1 MSINVGIIGF
11 GKMGKLHLRVSRY
24 MKDAK
29 VVAIADPSR
38 RALRAAKKEGI
49 RDLYD
54 DYHELLRGADVDAVI
69 ITLPNFMHLDGTLAA
84 VEAGKHVFVEKPL
97 AMTSAD
103 CERIDDA
110 ARRQGVKLMVGHN
123 YRFFDATRKLKATYD
138 SGAIGDVVL
147 STLELVHGPL
157 APSLES
163 QPVPEWYFDTEKMGM
178 WLLDLGYH
186 VVDLFRWLFGEAEV
200 VYARLDNHYGFPY
213 EDNAIVVLQSRAGPK
228 GVLHAGYFAKLV
240 FPAFDF
246 RVILH
251 GTAGCLSTDQ
261 LVPRNLRLHAAKE
274 GIANML
280 RRITGRQ
287 IKPFSYTYFYSSYVE
302 EQRHFF
308 DCLEN
313 GREPAVGAKDAFGTI
328 RLIEDVYRYCDRVPS
343 TAVRVS

>member
-1 MSINVGIIGF
+1 VSIKVGIIGF

-24 MKDAK
+24 MKDTK
-29 VVAIADPSR
+29 VVAVADPSR
-38 RALRAAKKEGI
+38 RALRAAKKERI

-54 DYHELLRGADVDAVI
+54 DYHELLRRADVDAVI
-69 ITLPNFMHLDGTLAA
+69 ITLPNFMHLEATLAA

-163 QPVPEWYFDTEKMGM
+163 RPVPEWYFDTEKMGM
-178 WLLDLGYH
+178 WLLDLGHH

-200 VYARLDNHYGFPY
+200 AYARLDNHYGFPY
-213 EDNAIVVLQSRAGPK
+213 EDNAIVVLQSRTGPK
-228 GVLHAGYFAKLV
+228 GVLHTGYFAKLV

-261 LVPRNLRLHAAKE
+261 LVPQNLRLHAAKE

-280 RRITGRQ
+280 RRITGRR
-287 IKPFSYTYFYSSYVE
+287 IKPLSYTYFYSSYVD

-308 DCLEN
+308 ECLNN
-313 GREPAVGAKDAFGTI
+313 GGEPAVGARDAFGTI
-328 RLIEDVYRYCDRVPS
+328 RLIEDVYHYCDRVPS

>member
-1 MSINVGIIGF
+1 VTINVGIIGL
-11 GKMGKLHLRVSRY
+11 GKMGKLHLRVCRY
-24 MKDAK
+24 MKDAR
-29 VVAIADPSR
+29 VVAVADASS
-38 RALRAAKKEGI
+38 RALRAAQKEGV
-49 RDLYD
+49 RALHE
-54 DYHELLRGADVDAVI
+54 DYHELLGDPGIDAVI
-69 ITLPNFMHLDGTLAA
+69 ITLPNFMHLEATLAA
-84 VEAGKHVFVEKPL
+84 VAAGKHVFVEKPL

-123 YRFFDATRKLKATYD
+123 YRFFDATRELKASYD

-147 STLELVHGPL
+147 STFELVHGPL

-163 QPVPEWYFDTEKMGM
+163 QPVPEWYFEREKVGM

-186 VVDLFRWLFGEAEV
+186 VADLFRWLFGEAEV

-228 GVLHAGYFAKLV
+228 GVLHVGYFAKLV
-240 FPAFDF
+240 FPDFDF

-251 GTAGCLSTDQ
+251 GTAGCLTTDQ
-261 LVPRNLRLHAAKE
+261 LIPRNLRLHAARE

-280 RRITGRQ
+280 RRMTARR
-287 IKPFSYTYFYSSYVE
+287 IKPLSYTYFYSSYVE

-308 DCLEN
+308 DCLRE
-313 GREPAVGAKDAFGTI
+313 GKEPAVGAQDALGTI
-328 RLIEDVYRYCDRVPS
+328 RLLEDVYRYCDRAPS
-343 TAVRVS
+343 TSARIL

>member
-1 MSINVGIIGF
+1 VSINVGIIGL

-24 MKDAK
+24 MDDAK
-29 VVAIADPSR
+29 VVAVADPSP
-38 RALRAAKKEGI
+38 RAVRAAQKEGV
-49 RDLYD
+49 RTVYG
-54 DYHELLRGADVDAVI
+54 DYHELLRDPGVDAVI
-69 ITLPNFMHLDGTLAA
+69 ITLPNFMHLEAALAA
-84 VEAGKHVFVEKPL
+84 VAAGKHVFVEKPL

-110 ARRQGVKLMVGHN
+110 ATRRGVKLMVGHN
-123 YRFFDATRKLKATYD
+123 YRFFDATRKLKADYD

-147 STLELVHGPL
+147 STFELVHGPL

-163 QPVPEWYFDTEKMGM
+163 QPVPEWYFDREKVGM

-186 VVDLFRWLFGEAEV
+186 VADLFRWLFGDAEV

-213 EDNAIVVLQSRAGPK
+213 EDNAIVVLQSQAGPK
-228 GVLHAGYFAKLV
+228 GVLHVGYFAKLV

-261 LVPRNLRLHAAKE
+261 FVPRNLRLHAARE

-280 RRITGRQ
+280 RRITARR
-287 IKPFSYTYFYSSYVE
+287 IKPLSYTYFYSSYVE

-308 DCLEN
+308 DCLRN
-313 GREPAVGAKDAFGTI
+313 GKEPAVGARDAFGTI
-328 RLIEDVYRYCDRVPS
+328 RLLEDVYRRCDRES
-343 TAVRVS
+343 SNTVRTS

>member
-1 MSINVGIIGF
+1 VTINVGIIGL
-11 GKMGKLHLRVSRY
+11 GKMGKLHLRVCRY
-24 MKDAK
+24 MDGAK
-29 VVAIADPSR
+29 VVAVADPSP
-38 RALRAAKKEGI
+38 RALRAAQKEGV
-49 RDLYD
+49 RALYD
-54 DYHELLRGADVDAVI
+54 DYHDLLRGPDVDAVI
-69 ITLPNFMHLDGTLAA
+69 ITLPNFMHLDGVLAA
-84 VEAGKHVFVEKPL
+84 VTAGKHVFVEKPL

-110 ARRQGVKLMVGHN
+110 ASRQGVKLMVGHN
-123 YRFFDATRKLKATYD
+123 YRFFDATRTLKAGYD

-147 STLELVHGPL
+147 STFELVHGPL

-163 QPVPEWYFDTEKMGM
+163 APVPEWYFEREKVGM

-186 VVDLFRWLFGEAEV
+186 VVDLFRWFFGETEV

-213 EDNAIVVLQSRAGPK
+213 EDNAIVVLQSQAGPK
-228 GVLHAGYFAKLV
+228 GVLHVGYFAKLV

-261 LVPRNLRLHAAKE
+261 FVPRSLRLHAAKE

-280 RRITGRQ
+280 RRMTARR
-287 IKPFSYTYFYSSYVE
+287 IKPLSYTYFYSSYVE

-308 DCLEN
+308 DCLRN
-313 GREPAVGAKDAFGTI
+313 GKEPVVGARDAFGTI
-328 RLIEDVYRYCDRVPS
+328 RLIEDVYRCRDGARSIGVMAS
-343 TAVRVS
+343 

>member
-1 MSINVGIIGF
+1 VSIKVGIIGL

-24 MKDAK
+24 MDDAR
-29 VVAIADPSR
+29 VVAVADPSP
-38 RALRAAKKEGI
+38 RALRAAQKEGV
-49 RDLYD
+49 RTVYE
-54 DYHELLRGADVDAVI
+54 DYHELLQDPSVDAVI
-69 ITLPNFMHLDGTLAA
+69 ITLPNFLHLEVALAA
-84 VEAGKHVFVEKPL
+84 VAAGKHVFVEKPL

-110 ARRQGVKLMVGHN
+110 AARQGVKLMVGHN
-123 YRFFDATRKLKATYD
+123 YRFFDATRRLKADYD

-163 QPVPEWYFDTEKMGM
+163 LPVPEWYFERDKVGM

-186 VVDLFRWLFGEAEV
+186 VADLFRWLFGDAEV

-213 EDNAIVVLQSRAGPK
+213 EDNAIVVLQSQAGPK
-228 GVLHAGYFAKLV
+228 GVLHVGYFAKLV

-261 LVPRNLRLHAAKE
+261 LVPRNLRLHAARE
-274 GIANML
+274 GMANML
-280 RRITGRQ
+280 RRITLRRV
-287 IKPFSYTYFYSSYVE
+287 KPLSYTYFYSSYVE

-308 DCLEN
+308 DCLRN
-313 GREPAVGAKDAFGTI
+313 GKEPAVGARDAFGTI
-328 RLIEDVYRYCDRVPS
+328 RLLEDVYRYCDG
-343 TAVRVS
+343 VRSVSAMAS

>member
-1 MSINVGIIGF
+1 MTIKVGIIGF

-29 VVAIADPSR
+29 VVAVADLSR
-38 RALRAAKKEGI
+38 RALQAAEREGI
-49 RDLYD
+49 RALYG
-54 DYHELLRGADVDAVI
+54 DYHEMLRDADVDAI
-69 ITLPNFMHLDGTLAA
+69 IVTPPNFMHLESTLAA
-84 VEAGKHVFVEKPL
+84 LAAGKHIFVEKPL

-103 CERIDDA
+103 CERIDDT
-110 ARRQGVKLMVGHN
+110 ARQQGVRLMVGHN
-123 YRFFDATRKLKATYD
+123 YRFFDATRKLKTTYD
-138 SGAIGDVVL
+138 SGAIGDAVL
-147 STLELVHGPL
+147 STFELVHGPL

-163 QPVPEWYFDTEKMGM
+163 QPVPEWYFDREKVGM

-186 VVDLFRWLFGEAEV
+186 LVDLFRWLFGDAEV
-200 VYARLDNHYGFPY
+200 VHARLDNHYGFPY
-213 EDNAIVVLQSRAGPK
+213 EDNAIVILQSRAGPK
-228 GVLHAGYFAKLV
+228 GVLQVGYFAKLV

-261 LVPRNLRLHAAKE
+261 LIPQNLRLHAAKE

-280 RRITGRQ
+280 RRITARR
-287 IKPFSYTYFYSSYVE
+287 IKPLSYTYFYSAYVE

-308 DCLEN
+308 DCLQN
-313 GREPAVGAKDAFGTI
+313 SKEPAVGAKDAFATI

-343 TAVRVS
+343 AAVRAF